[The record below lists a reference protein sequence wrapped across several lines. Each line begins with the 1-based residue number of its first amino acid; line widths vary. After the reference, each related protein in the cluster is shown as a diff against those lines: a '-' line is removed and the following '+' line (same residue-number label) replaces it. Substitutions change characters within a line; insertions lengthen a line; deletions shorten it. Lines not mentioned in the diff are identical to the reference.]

1 MENKNNKLIHA
12 DETYSIIGCAFEI
25 YNQLG
30 TGFLEPVYQEALEI
44 ELNSRCIPFVSQVKL
59 PIKYKEQIL
68 KKEYISDLIC
78 YDSIIVELKAI
89 SRLSSIEDS
98 QLINYLKATGYK
110 LGLLLNFGHP
120 GKLDWKRLIY

>member
-1 MENKNNKLIHA
+1 MENNNGKLIYA
-12 DETYSIIGCAFEI
+12 DETYSIIGCAFEV

-44 ELNSRCIPFVSQVKL
+44 ELNSRSIPFVSQVKL

-89 SRLSSIEDS
+89 SRLSSIEDA

-110 LGLLLNFGHP
+110 LGLLINFGHP